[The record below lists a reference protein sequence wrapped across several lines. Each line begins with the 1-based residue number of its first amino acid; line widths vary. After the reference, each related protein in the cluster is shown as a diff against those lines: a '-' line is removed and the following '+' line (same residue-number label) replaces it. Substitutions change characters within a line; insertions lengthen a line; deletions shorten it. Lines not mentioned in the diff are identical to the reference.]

1 MSYQAIRVLSQKL
14 EDLLRESSNMNGVIG
29 NGADIEAALV
39 RFYDGT
45 AEINVD
51 TLALIGGSPP
61 TGRWH

>member
-14 EDLLRESSNMNGVIG
+14 EDLLQESSNVNGVIG
-29 NGADIEAALV
+29 NGVDIEAALV
-39 RFYDGT
+39 HFYDRN